1 MRWKLDWA
9 NFLRVLGLLLGT
21 VKKKK
26 WTITDQSILSND
38 PWSLCKSQ
46 LAPVTLFFFF
56 LSGEW
61 EKASPGECNFSR
73 TVFGLE
79 RSQDFLNT
87 LNIAYPC
94 CFFHNIVPSLVWK
107 WHVLLNQSL
116 HDNWILNL
124 KNGNKGSV
132 LYFLP
137 VNKSK
142 SQAPSNIP
150 CQLWSLQARCYAT

>member
-21 VKKKK
+21 VKKKIGQWLTK
-26 WTITDQSILSND
+26 VFSVVIPEVFAKVNLPQVPS
-38 PWSLCKSQ
+38 
-46 LAPVTLFFFF
+46 FFF
-56 LSGEW
+56 LSGKW
-61 EKASPGECNFSR
+61 EKASQGECDFSR
-73 TVFGLE
+73 TVFGFEMSL
-79 RSQDFLNT
+79 DFFNT
-87 LNIAYPC
+87 LKSAYPC

-124 KNGNKGSV
+124 KNGNKCSV
-132 LYFLP
+132 PYFLS

-142 SQAPSNIP
+142 WQAPSNIP
-150 CQLWSLQARCYAT
+150 CEQ